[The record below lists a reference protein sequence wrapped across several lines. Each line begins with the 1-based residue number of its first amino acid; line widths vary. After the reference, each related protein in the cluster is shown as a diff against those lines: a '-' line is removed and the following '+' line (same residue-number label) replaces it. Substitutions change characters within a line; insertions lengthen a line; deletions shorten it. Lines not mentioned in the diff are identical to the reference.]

1 MAARKNKKL
10 KKAMH
15 GLERRLERRMAGRN
29 GQNAWGDGQG
39 TGPLGGLAQ
48 LLPSRRSEQ
57 FLLGA
62 AIGAAAA
69 YVLADDELRGKL
81 IKSGIKL
88 YSSVMGGFE
97 EMREQV
103 ADIQAEVQAEQNGAA

>member
-1 MAARKNKKL
+1 MAAKKNKKL
-10 KKAMH
+10 KKAM
-15 GLERRLERRMAGRN
+15 RRLERRMGSRT
-29 GQNAWGDGQG
+29 GQNAWGNGQG
-39 TGPLGGLAQ
+39 AGPLGGLSQ

-88 YSSVMGGFE
+88 YSSLMGGFE
-97 EMREQV
+97 EMKEQV
-103 ADIQAEVQAEQNGAA
+103 ADIQAEVQAKQNGAA

>member
-1 MAARKNKKL
+1 MAAKKNKKL
-10 KKAMH
+10 KKAM
-15 GLERRLERRMAGRN
+15 RRLERRMGSRT
-29 GQNAWGDGQG
+29 GQNAWGNGQG
-39 TGPLGGLAQ
+39 AGPLGGLSQ

-62 AIGAAAA
+62 AIGAAA

-88 YSSVMGGFE
+88 YSSLMGGFE

>member
-1 MAARKNKKL
+1 MAAKKNKKL
-10 KKAMH
+10 KKAM
-15 GLERRLERRMAGRN
+15 RRLERRMKGGN
-29 GQNAWGDGQG
+29 GQNNVRGNGQTPG
-39 TGPLGGLAQ
+39 VLSGLSQ

-88 YSSVMGGFE
+88 YSSLMGGFE
-97 EMREQV
+97 EMKEQV